1 VRANA
6 CTNLPHLYYNKSCII
21 APESITARKGHSICM
36 ETNDETAN
44 CFICQKHRGELPI
57 PGGLIY
63 EDKLLAVC
71 HLQYQ
76 ESNSK
81 GTYLGYLMIENKRH
95 IPGLAELTD
104 EEAQALGLMAA
115 RLARALKESE
125 GAEHIYQFVIGDG
138 VPHLHIHIAAR
149 YPGAPQQYWGTHVD
163 EWPEAPHG
171 GLPEIEALCARL
183 RTYLQEQ

>member
-1 VRANA
+1 M
-6 CTNLPHLYYNKSCII
+6 T
-21 APESITARKGHSICM
+21 
-36 ETNDETAN
+36 TNDETAN

-63 EDKLLAVC
+63 EDELLAVC
-71 HLQYQ
+71 HIQYQ
-76 ESNSK
+76 ESDVK

-95 IPGLAELTD
+95 IPGLAELTA
-104 EEAQALGLMAA
+104 EEAQALGLMAS

-125 GAEHIYQFVIGDG
+125 GAEHTYQSVIGDE
-138 VPHLHIHIAAR
+138 VAHLHIHIAPR
-149 YPGAPQQYWGTHVD
+149 YPGAPRQYWGTHVD

-183 RTYLQEQ
+183 RTYLQNQK